1 MNMAELSTLPLAQR
15 IEAME
20 VLWQSLSSN
29 NAFEAGPT
37 WHAELLTQRMAE
49 IESGHASAWPEAKTR
64 IFSLAEQL
72 KSKLHA

>member
-1 MNMAELSTLPLAQR
+1 MNMAELSSLPLAQR

-29 NAFEAGPT
+29 DAFEAGPA
-37 WHAELLTQRMAE
+37 WHAEVLTERMAE
-49 IESGHASAWPEAKTR
+49 IASGHASAWPEAKNR
-64 IFSLAEQL
+64 IFALAEQI